1 VRRVAGAVAC
11 AALLGVLAVVPS
23 ATAETGVP
31 YFTNHDPRAGSELIG
46 YQNWAIAQDRRG
58 VMYFGNSAGVI
69 EYDGVE
75 WRVVPVAGTA
85 RSLAAD
91 ADGTV
96 WVGGQGDLGLLEP
109 GALGGTRFR
118 SLRNELPPGDR
129 DFTDVWK
136 THALDG
142 RVFFQ
147 AYSHLFR
154 WDGRRFTVWRP
165 SSRFHMSFLI
175 RDTVYVREEGRGM
188 LALRG
193 ERLELLEWGAEFA
206 DDRVY
211 VMLPYGSDALLVGS
225 RERGLFVVDENG
237 VRPFATEA
245 ESYLENSQIYHGTVL
260 ADGTFAIATLRG
272 GAVLLD
278 RDGRLLHILD
288 RSLGIQDS
296 TVYCVETD
304 DRGGLWMALDRNLAR
319 VQIPAAFTVFGE
331 MTGLVGAVQSVLR
344 YEGTLLVATTQGVY
358 RLGPPRAT
366 NGRPGTVNSFEPV
379 SGIATQSWHLV
390 DVDDRVLVATNDGVY
405 RVDGLRATRVTELQT
420 LTIEPSSAHP
430 GRLYLGL
437 IDGLAVLERTA
448 AGWRLAGRVD
458 DLNDE
463 VRTVVEG
470 DDGML
475 WVGGRYH
482 GVVRLDVRGDDP
494 QAWSASRYEEGD
506 GLPVGAGLPRLS
518 LVGDRLL
525 AATSAGVLRYDATR
539 DAFGATTEFGPRF
552 AEPDTWITR
561 VREDHRGDVWMV
573 TESGIGVARRTSDTV
588 ESWFDAPF
596 RQLSP
601 RGVWDLTPE
610 PDGVVWF
617 GTSDGLIRYD
627 PGVSSPAP
635 PAFRAIVRS
644 VRRLLD
650 DRMVFH
656 GASPVT
662 GEPVRVTLP
671 FADNSLRFAFAAPA
685 PGLENAVEYSVRLDG
700 QDDRWSSWTREV
712 KREYTNLAEGRYTF
726 RVRARL
732 PGGEISD
739 DGRWSFEIRPP
750 WFRTVWAYLGYVAFG
765 VTALLG
771 LMQLMVA
778 RARHVERREA
788 EDRRRRFELQRAQRI
803 QRNMLPSAPPR
814 LPWLDLVAV
823 QHTATEVGGDYYD
836 FFPQEDGRLYIA
848 VGDATG
854 HGLGAGLMVTA
865 TRTAL
870 LTIREPDLVKVAD
883 KVNGVLR
890 RVNLGARLN
899 MALTLVGLT
908 GPDGA
913 GRVRVE
919 ASGGGMAPMYV
930 LRGDGTVEER
940 IVSGVPLGAL
950 AEPLYERVGLELE
963 PDDVLLLMSDGVP
976 ERHHPERGSL
986 GYDGVHRALSDF
998 GRWYRQ
1004 RRADVGAQDI
1014 LDFLLEACEGWSPT
1028 QVIED
1033 DITVVVAKVRSIE
1046 AVPHDSDL

>member
-1 VRRVAGAVAC
+1 V
-11 AALLGVLAVVPS
+11 LLGWS
-23 ATAETGVP
+23 ALVSPVRAETGVP
-31 YFTNHDPRAGSELIG
+31 YFTNHDPRTGSDLIG

-91 ADGTV
+91 TDGTV
-96 WVGGQGDLGLLEP
+96 WVGGQGDLGLLEA
-109 GALGGTRFR
+109 GVLGGTRFR
-118 SLRNELPPGDR
+118 SLRDELPADDR

-136 THALDG
+136 THAVDG
-142 RVFFQ
+142 RVYFQ

-165 SSRFHMSFLI
+165 TTRFHMSFVV
-175 RDTVYVREEGRGM
+175 RGTVYVREEGRGV

-193 ERLELLEWGAEFA
+193 DRLEPLPWGGRFA

-211 VMLPYGSDALLVGS
+211 VMLPHGDDELLVGS
-225 RERGLFVVDENG
+225 RERGLFVVSGSD
-237 VRPFATEA
+237 VRPFTTGADR
-245 ESYLENSQIYHGTVL
+245 YLHESQIYHGTVL
-260 ADGTFAIATLRG
+260 ADGTYAIATLRG

-278 RDGRLLHILD
+278 GDGRLMHILD

-296 TVYCVETD
+296 TVYCVATD

-344 YEGTLLVATTQGVY
+344 HDRTLLVATTQGVY
-358 RLGPPRAT
+358 RLGRPRAAD
-366 NGRPGTVNSFEPV
+366 GRPGTVNRFEPV
-379 SGIATQSWHLV
+379 PGIATQSWHLV
-390 DVDDRVLVATNDGVY
+390 DVDGRVLVATNDGVY
-405 RVDGLRATRVTELQT
+405 RVDNGHVTPVTDLQT
-420 LTIEPSSAHP
+420 LTIEPSTVHP

-437 IDGLAVLERTA
+437 IDGLAVLERTGT
-448 AGWRLAGRVD
+448 GWRFAGRVA
-458 DLNDE
+458 DLADE
-463 VRTVVEG
+463 VRTVVEDG
-470 DDGML
+470 DGTV

-482 GVVRLDVRGDDP
+482 GIVRLAVDGGDP
-494 QAWSASRYEEGD
+494 GGWTTTRYEEGD
-506 GLPVGAGLPRLS
+506 GLPVGAGLPRLTRI
-518 LVGDRLL
+518 GGRLM
-525 AATSAGVLRYDATR
+525 AATSAGLQRYDATR
-539 DAFGATTEFGPRF
+539 DAFGATTELGPHF

-561 VREDHRGDVWMV
+561 VREDRHGDVWMV
-573 TESGIGVARRTSDTV
+573 TESGIGVVRRRPDGTT
-588 ESWFDAPF
+588 SWFDAPF

-627 PGVSSPAP
+627 PAVSSPAP
-635 PAFRAIVRS
+635 PAFRALVRS
-644 VRRLLD
+644 VHRLVD
-650 DRMVFH
+650 DRVVFH

-662 GEPVRVTLP
+662 GEPVRVALP
-671 FADNSLRFAFAAPA
+671 YEDNSLRFAFAAPA

-700 QDDRWSSWTREV
+700 QDDRWSLWTREV
-712 KREYTNLAEGRYTF
+712 KREYTNLGEGGYTF

-732 PGGEISD
+732 PSGEIGD
-739 DGRWSFEIRPP
+739 EGRWSFEIRPP
-750 WFRTVWAYLGYVAFG
+750 WYRTVWAYLGYVAFG
-765 VTALLG
+765 VTALLA
-771 LMQLMVA
+771 LMQVMVA

-803 QRNMLPSAPPR
+803 QRNMLPSQPPR
-814 LPWLDLVAV
+814 LEWLDLVAV
-823 QHTATEVGGDYYD
+823 QQTATEVGGDYYD
-836 FFPQEDGRLYIA
+836 FFPQEDGRLYVA

-890 RVNLGARLN
+890 RVNLGSRLN
-899 MALTLVGLT
+899 MALTLVGLSA
-908 GPDGA
+908 PDGD
-913 GRVRVE
+913 GRVRLE

-930 LRGDGTVEER
+930 LRAEGRVEER
-940 IVSGVPLGAL
+940 IVPGVPLGAL
-950 AEPLYERVGLELE
+950 ADAVYARVDLQLG
-963 PDDVLLLMSDGVP
+963 PGDALLLMSDGVP
-976 ERHHPERGSL
+976 EHHHPERGPL
-986 GYDGVHRALSDF
+986 GYDGVYRALSDF
-998 GRWYRQ
+998 GRWYREH
-1004 RRADVGAQDI
+1004 RAEVTAQDI
-1014 LDFLLEACEGWSPT
+1014 LDFLLETCEGWSPDH
-1028 QVIED
+1028 VIED
-1033 DITVVVAKVRSIE
+1033 DVTVVVMKVRASGT
-1046 AVPHDSDL
+1046 PSG